1 MLSIHNEPDD
11 RNNYDHVRNEQI
23 KKKKEIKIFSLGKPL
38 TQDFSFKPF
47 RINTVRI
54 EKKTKQNK
62 HANVKTWTIMHATRH
77 Y

>member
-47 RINTVRI
+47 RINTVRV